1 MDDLSVPIP
10 ERDIVSPRVLAAS
23 PEAVYAA
30 FADPKRLERWW
41 GPKGF
46 TNAMQVFELQ
56 PGGRWHILMTGPDG
70 QSFPNE
76 SKFVEIIPG
85 RRVVYDHGGHVFRA
99 MLDIAPEGD
108 GTRLTFVMRFP
119 TAESRDAVAPICI
132 PSNEENL
139 DRLEAELVRGEG
151 HRP

>member
-1 MDDLSVPIP
+1 MDDLSVTIP
-10 ERDIVSPRVLAAS
+10 ERDIVSPRVVDAS

-30 FADPKRLERWW
+30 FAEPKRLERWW

-46 TNAMQVFELQ
+46 TNRMQAFELQ

-76 SKFVEIIPG
+76 STFVEIIPG

-99 MLDIAPEGD
+99 MLDLTPEGT
-108 GTRLTFVMRFP
+108 GTRVTFVMRFP
-119 TAESRDAVAPICI
+119 TAAERDAVAPICI

-139 DRLEAELVRGEG
+139 DRLEAELAR
-151 HRP
+151 